1 MPSEYE
7 LNLDG
12 SYQGLPIRGENRFLQ
27 RSALKWNLIKDDHG
41 VAPESI
47 YPNRYLPVLAVDRS
61 TDDGISIPQG
71 VIVSLV
77 NVYKKDLYATI
88 GADTEAG
95 ISASGTISAG
105 IDAFGGVITL
115 SVSDEKN
122 AYGDYQNSVLTIANG
137 GDASQDIYTA
147 LDVYTSKTNAAGAL
161 VVADDVTTRAA
172 NIPFGITQSSVFDD
186 YRGKYLNS
194 DGTQLE
200 LHGPLIDSY
209 ISIPY
214 IIDDAANTLYYTPV
228 VTTDGSNIKTNVSA
242 PTTHKGYNAALP
254 LCGFLYMG
262 ARTGVAA
269 AAVEDAFAM
278 GEYLVSDQNG
288 RFVPQASTTSNALTQ
303 TKSAQTI
310 GRLISLDHKWP
321 KDLQSLVDTYEGSG
335 MTGTDTNGIS
345 KFLYDFVAAVLAGSA
360 LAYTRDLVL
369 AAINSGRFGMATIEI
384 LAA

>member
-345 KFLYDFVAAVLAGSA
+345 KFLYDFVAAVLAGSE